1 MTVDRQLHHHA
12 SPPAGPSASGSPTA
26 ALARCL
32 QRIILEAVQAASTT
46 RAIDQTFALPMSTS
60 LAAEPTGLP
69 WLRVAHHTPQRIT
82 P

>member
-26 ALARCL
+26 ALARRL
-32 QRIILEAVQAASTT
+32 QRIILEASQAASTT
-46 RAIDQTFALPMSTS
+46 HAIDRTFALPMGTS
-60 LAAEPTGLP
+60 LIAQPAELP
-69 WLRVAHHTPQRIT
+69 WLRVTHHTLQRIT